1 MAATYPTHTPLTV
14 EALWAEVCA
23 LAHDTTGR
31 GQGVGVELSG
41 GSWKLVADVKPDAAT
56 LAALFLPLLAPL
68 PADRPLVI
76 ATLPRV
82 WMVGSLDRMGNHTGS
97 PEMRTW
103 TTPTACAPCATPWW
117 SGRTLWCTMTAG
129 SRFAAVLGLSPL
141 VWCWTRVGGC
151 HRIDGSSWT
160 ARLPHCG
167 CVPMAVRTAPSRA
180 LIA

>member
-41 GSWKLVADVKPDAAT
+41 GSWKLVAYVKPDAAT

-76 ATLPRV
+76 AHLAQ
-82 WMVGSLDRMGNHTGS
+82 SLDGRIARGHIQASLEHCKYAFQHGCRICTG
-97 PEMRTW
+97 E
-103 TTPTACAPCATPWW
+103 
-117 SGRTLWCTMTAG
+117 
-129 SRFAAVLGLSPL
+129 FKV
-141 VWCWTRVGGC
+141 
-151 HRIDGSSWT
+151 
-160 ARLPHCG
+160 
-167 CVPMAVRTAPSRA
+167 
-180 LIA
+180 